1 MNTSLRTLLN
11 QLFSPTASAQASRRR
26 CNSSNNHDDNKSS
39 SHFQPTVCLYDW
51 WLIKSDEI
59 FEGKRLA
66 VAGRSSTEKAMRVF
80 TSAPIVKR
88 YDDFTLV
95 TADGFCIILKGFINK
110 SRTKEN
116 GFSDE
121 VFSHFLFGFPS
132 FWEAYNEKCLEEE
145 FTTGPSLATIPDTNG
160 PATGH
165 DAVAGMKNANPNTT
179 SINYEV
185 NGKNKHIVEDI
196 NECSENVSEKVT
208 TNASKGSDWKNH
220 AAEDNN
226 IEKAKD
232 HASENLLPSMSCDI
246 NVVSL
251 PKDNL
256 ALPAES
262 SSYKVT
268 ESPERMANSK
278 SCDEGSKG
286 TVRKSKTQEPANLE
300 SLTNLDPAAP
310 VGDSSLDLRIPKDI
324 NVVSLLKDN
333 LALPAGFSSYNV
345 TGSPERMANSKSCDE
360 EPAVPMGDSGL
371 NLRIT
376 SRKSKTQEP
385 ACLESISI
393 GNAASGEC
401 SISKASDI
409 EYLKSSNLDPAV
421 PVGNPGVDLRITS
434 SRPKNSENQ
443 DENGVTCGNK
453 DCSTF
458 SLPQEFVATVRCT
471 GEKPSGV
478 EGSSLSGFGFGMMHS
493 PSLST
498 SPIYKDP
505 NYRKPSGNCADDTM
519 NFPTVTPTKV
529 PTNTLNVTPSNS
541 GSRKT
546 RSQNKRP
553 GFTGS
558 VKCKNKELMPKTSK
572 RSDGEN
578 LKSCSSGTAIHS
590 GKKIDMLEAARSQT
604 ISKMV
609 RNMNGNSKG
618 KKKERHTVVLA
629 LKAKRKK
636 MGSATLVSDGTSNL
650 EGMNI
655 FDFCDDEP
663 QQPTHDTVVKDNS
676 MQGKDHIK
684 ESQAGAPRQKPNNSD
699 RSRNEFSDT
708 NHQCESVTAVGEREA
723 TAKGDSSK
731 KKARRKINFDTQAS
745 PLTQGRKENIVSPES
760 LSLKQ
765 SRSGRLLLPSLDF
778 WRNEIA
784 VYDADRKITGIQV
797 ATPSKDD

>member
-1 MNTSLRTLLN
+1 MNTYLRTLLN
-11 QLFSPTASAQASRRR
+11 QLLSPTASAQASRQR

-88 YDDFTLV
+88 YDDFTLE
-95 TADGFCIILKGFINK
+95 TADGVCIILKGFINK

-121 VFSHFLFGFPS
+121 VFSHFLFGFPP

-145 FTTGPSLATIPDTNG
+145 FTTGPSLATIPDTNSS
-160 PATGH
+160 ATGH

-179 SINYEV
+179 SINYGV

-208 TNASKGSDWKNH
+208 TNASKCSDWKNH

-232 HASENLLPSMSCDI
+232 HASENLRPSMSC
-246 NVVSL
+246 
-251 PKDNL
+251 
-256 ALPAES
+256 
-262 SSYKVT
+262 
-268 ESPERMANSK
+268 
-278 SCDEGSKG
+278 
-286 TVRKSKTQEPANLE
+286 
-300 SLTNLDPAAP
+300 
-310 VGDSSLDLRIPKDI
+310 DI

-333 LALPAGFSSYNV
+333 LALPAESSSYNV
-345 TGSPERMANSKSCDE
+345 TESPERMANSKSCDE

-371 NLRIT
+371 DLRIT

-401 SISKASDI
+401 SISKASVI

-434 SRPKNSENQ
+434 SRPKNSEHQ
-443 DENGVTCGNK
+443 DENGETCGNK

-478 EGSSLSGFGFGMMHS
+478 EGSSLSGFGLGMMHT

-529 PTNTLNVTPSNS
+529 HTNTLNVTPSNS

-546 RSQNKRP
+546 RSQNKCP

-572 RSDGEN
+572 CSDGEN

-590 GKKIDMLEAARSQT
+590 GKKIDILEAARSQS
-604 ISKMV
+604 IRKMV
-609 RNMNGNSKG
+609 RNMNGNPKG

-629 LKAKRKK
+629 LKTKRKK

-655 FDFCDDEP
+655 FNFCDDEP

-676 MQGKDHIK
+676 KQGKDHRK
-684 ESQAGAPRQKPNNSD
+684 ESQAGSPRQKPNNSD

-797 ATPSKDD
+797 ATPSKGSKSERPPKKRCR

>member
-1 MNTSLRTLLN
+1 MKSLKEKYLLLLDSHPETFCHRI
-11 QLFSPTASAQASRRR
+11 QLQ
-26 CNSSNNHDDNKSS
+26 
-39 SHFQPTVCLYDW
+39 
-51 WLIKSDEI
+51 
-59 FEGKRLA
+59 
-66 VAGRSSTEKAMRVF
+66 AMRVF
-80 TSAPIVKR
+80 TSAPIVKQ
-88 YDDFTLV
+88 YDVFTLE
-95 TADGFCIILKGFINK
+95 TADGICIILSGFINK
-110 SRTKEN
+110 ARTKEN

-121 VFSHFLFGFPS
+121 VFSHFLFGFPP

-145 FTTGPSLATIPDTNG
+145 FTTGPRLATIPDTNG
-160 PATGH
+160 SATGH
-165 DAVAGMKNANPNTT
+165 DVAGMKNTSQNTT
-179 SINYEV
+179 PINYEV
-185 NGKNKHIVEDI
+185 NVKNKHNVEDI
-196 NECSENVSEKVT
+196 NEDAENVSEKVT
-208 TNASKGSDWKNH
+208 TNVSKGSDCQNH
-220 AAEDNN
+220 AAEDN
-226 IEKAKD
+226 IEKAND
-232 HASENLLPSMSCDI
+232 HPSQNLLPSMSCDI

-256 ALPAES
+256 PLPAEF
-262 SSYKVT
+262 SSYNVT
-268 ESPERMANSK
+268 GSPERMANSK
-278 SCDEGSKG
+278 GCDEGSKG
-286 TVRKSKTQEPANLE
+286 TVRKSKTQEPASLE
-300 SLTNLDPAAP
+300 SLTNLDPAVP
-310 VGDSSLDLRIPKDI
+310 VGDSSLDLRITSTKSKTQDPSCLESTISNVELGECLI
-324 NVVSLLKDN
+324 NKASDVEN
-333 LALPAGFSSYNV
+333 LNSSNLDPALPI
-345 TGSPERMANSKSCDE
+345 
-360 EPAVPMGDSGL
+360 GDSGL
-371 NLRIT
+371 DLRIMT
-376 SRKSKTQEP
+376 RKSKTQEP
-385 ACLESISI
+385 ACLESIST

-434 SRPKNSENQ
+434 SRPKNSEHQ
-443 DENGVTCGNK
+443 DENGVTYGNK

-478 EGSSLSGFGFGMMHS
+478 EGSSLSAFGLGMMHT

-498 SPIYKDP
+498 SPIYEDP
-505 NYRKPSGNCADDTM
+505 NYQKPSGNCVDDTM
-519 NFPTVTPTKV
+519 NFPIVESDINANGFTPTKV
-529 PTNTLNVTPSNS
+529 HKNTLNVTPSNS

-578 LKSCSSGTAIHS
+578 LKSCSSGTSIHS
-590 GKKIDMLEAARSQT
+590 GKKIDILEAGRSQS
-604 ISKMV
+604 INKMV
-609 RNMNGNSKG
+609 RNLNGSSKG

-629 LKAKRKK
+629 LQTKRKK
-636 MGSATLVSDGTSNL
+636 MGSASLLSDGTSNL

-655 FDFCDDEP
+655 FNFCDDEL

-676 MQGKDHIK
+676 KQGKSHRK
-684 ESQAGAPRQKPNNSD
+684 ESQARIPRQKPNNSD

-731 KKARRKINFDTQAS
+731 KKARRKINFDTQAR

-760 LSLKQ
+760 LSLKR

-778 WRNEIA
+778 WRNQIA

-797 ATPSKDD
+797 ATPSKGSKSEPPKKRSR